1 MTYTINEGHLDCFAH
16 QNFISDQ
23 NEINV
28 KSLIDSD
35 EEEILTD
42 ILGSSDEQ
50 IVSGYQL
57 PEMEIGDWMIF
68 GGISVI
74 NPTNRDKFDWFPAP
88 EVWNEDEAKFW

>member
-16 QNFISDQ
+16 QSFISDQ
-23 NEINV
+23 SEINV

-35 EEEILTD
+35 EEDILTD
-42 ILGSSDEQ
+42 IVGSSDEQ
-50 IVSGYQL
+50 LVSGYHL

-74 NPTNRDKFDWFPAP
+74 NPMNRDEFDWFPAP